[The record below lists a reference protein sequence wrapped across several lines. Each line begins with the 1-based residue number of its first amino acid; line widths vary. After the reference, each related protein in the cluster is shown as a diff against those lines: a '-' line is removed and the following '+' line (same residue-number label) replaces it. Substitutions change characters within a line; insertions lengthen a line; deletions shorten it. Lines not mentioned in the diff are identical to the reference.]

1 MILSPQRV
9 PASRMNFWIKILAA
23 SCLYYHTEQNF
34 LLKTGKAS
42 ALGWTVLLPNL
53 CLPGAGEYVLTWKQS
68 ICRCGQVKS
77 HTGLR
82 WALIHW
88 LVTLSEEGNVD
99 ACPDTQKVERHV
111 KMKAAT
117 GLMLPSQGK
126 EHQGLWATTRS
137 WVEGMK
143 DSFLE
148 PFEILWP
155 YGYPDFRLLFSRTL
169 RE

>member
-1 MILSPQRV
+1 M
-9 PASRMNFWIKILAA
+9 
-23 SCLYYHTEQNF
+23 
-34 LLKTGKAS
+34 
-42 ALGWTVLLPNL
+42 
-53 CLPGAGEYVLTWKQS
+53 
-68 ICRCGQVKS
+68 
-77 HTGLR
+77 
-82 WALIHW
+82 
-88 LVTLSEEGNVD
+88 D

-137 WVEGMK
+137 WVEGIK

-148 PFEILWP
+148 PFEILCP
-155 YGYPDFRLLFSRTL
+155 GGYPDFRLLFSRTM